1 MRQLLAVLALIAGA
15 RALSPVQKR
24 VGDAVVLSSQSVFA
38 QGVAASSAS
47 WGAPA
52 TINLGAGA
60 IRGCRIAAC
69 VLACES
75 ALKAARRPDL
85 LGDPTKQV
93 PVPLEAA
100 AAGLLVN
107 LGLEL
112 AIAGWAAAHPA
123 AVLPR
128 TFALSL
134 AGAPAD
140 VAAAYLSFV
149 VWRTL
154 AASMSSPPDS

>member
-1 MRQLLAVLALIAGA
+1 MLALIAGA

-38 QGVAASSAS
+38 QGVAAATASSAS

-123 AVLPR
+123 AALPR